1 MLSISVRVQIVLLIE
16 YSLKRF
22 SFFLECNEDWCFLNA
37 VKVRLHLML
46 LLYEQT
52 DVLYW

>member
-1 MLSISVRVQIVLLIE
+1 MLSISVRVQIALLIE

-22 SFFLECNEDWCFLNA
+22 SLLVECNEDCCFLNA
-37 VKVRLHLML
+37 VKVQLHLML

-52 DVLYW
+52 DALYW

>member
-1 MLSISVRVQIVLLIE
+1 MLSISVCVQIVLLIE

-22 SFFLECNEDWCFLNA
+22 SFLLECNEDWCFLTA

-52 DVLYW
+52 DALYW